1 MHLLVSLA
9 AAAALGASEPA
20 ALTLDDALAEA
31 ARVNLDLELSRT
43 QASLA
48 GVDVYGSYAGVL
60 PRLDLS
66 AAFGHDF
73 VGPRS
78 LVTAFPTGLDP
89 GTGQPVFEQRVV
101 AIPAIDNPDY
111 SLGLSL
117 QLTLF
122 DGARSW
128 NGIARARAAAR
139 GADRSYDEAAL
150 TVSFE
155 VTRRFYEVLKQR
167 ESLRVLEETVVRSEE
182 VVRRTQALFEAGRG
196 SRADALTA
204 QGNLGRDR
212 ISVEQARA
220 RLAQAGGDLAVVLG
234 RDAGAPIEVVAPAA
248 VLGPARP
255 RWEAPPDEGALLE
268 RARRARPLLS
278 AQAEGVRA
286 AELDRSIARGA
297 WSPVVGVQG
306 SYTRTGPTLV
316 GREGVY
322 GDPSRQY
329 VATGQLVV
337 QWNLFEGRQTL
348 AAEQRAALGLR
359 RARAQA
365 RQAEQQ
371 VSNEIARARA
381 NVVAMQRAAD
391 LAAGNIAAAE
401 QGVALAR
408 DRLQAG
414 AANQLELRDANLK
427 LTQAQLDLIE
437 ARVDHVVARADLSR
451 AVGGSP

>member
-1 MHLLVSLA
+1 MIGLVALAATALA
-9 AAAALGASEPA
+9 AAPLS
-20 ALTLDDALAEA
+20 LTLDEALAEA

-60 PRLDLS
+60 PRLDLT
-66 AAFGHDF
+66 AGFGHDF
-73 VGPRS
+73 VGPRN
-78 LVTAFPTGLDP
+78 LVTAFPTGVDP
-89 GTGQPVFEQRVV
+89 ASGQPVFEQRVV
-101 AIPAIDNPDY
+101 AIPATDNPDY
-111 SLGLSL
+111 SLALAL

-150 TVSFE
+150 TVAFE
-155 VTRRFYEVLKQR
+155 VTRRFYEVLKAH
-167 ESLRVLEETVVRSEE
+167 ESVRVLQEAVARSEE
-182 VVRRTQALFEAGRG
+182 VVRRTEALFEAGRG

-220 RLAQAGGDLAVVLG
+220 RLVQAEADLALVLG
-234 RDAGAPIEVVAPAA
+234 RDAGSRLEVVAPAPA
-248 VLGPARP
+248 LGPVQPA
-255 RWEAPPDEGALLE
+255 WEEPPGGDVLLE
-268 RARRARPLLS
+268 RARRARPLLA
-278 AQAEGVRA
+278 AQAESVRA
-286 AELDRSIARGA
+286 AELDQSIARGA

-306 SYTRTGPTLV
+306 NYTRTGPTLA

-329 VATGQLVV
+329 VATAQLVV
-337 QWNLFEGRQTL
+337 QWNVFEGRQTL
-348 AAEQRAALGLR
+348 AGEQRAALALR

-371 VSNEIARARA
+371 VSNEIARARSA
-381 NVVAMQRAAD
+381 AVATHRAAV
-391 LAAGNIAAAE
+391 LAAGNLVAAE

-408 DRLQAG
+408 DRLAAG
-414 AANQLELRDANLK
+414 AANQLELRDASLK
-427 LTQAQLDLIE
+427 LTQAELDLLD
-437 ARVDHVVARADLSR
+437 ARVDHVVALADLNR
-451 AVGGSP
+451 AVGGVL